1 MCEQFTNEYIVQR
14 YEKYLQR
21 KNMNEYTIRN
31 YIYDLKAYNIFLNE
45 KHFFDA
51 TEQDIKEY
59 IQDKI
64 DRGNSNSRINFSIAV
79 LSAFYK
85 YLVRN
90 DYPTRNNPMK
100 NISKLKVKK
109 VEKEKEYLTTYQVY
123 EIRRRLRELDNIQL
137 EVFFGILI
145 SSAPMKQCVSK
156 IEWRKINWKEKYI
169 EVEINDKERCILY
182 LDDYTVDRLTE
193 LRKER
198 KNKGIKRK
206 WVFLTRHNGNWSS
219 ICDATISYW
228 LNKIKD
234 IIGVDKLTFSIIKE
248 SMKYYSKIGRSM
260 SDEKIN
266 KILEHRSWELEFRQD
281 ILKEVE
287 EILQMK

>member
-1 MCEQFTNEYIVQR
+1 MEYNNQEIIQR
-14 YEKYLQR
+14 YERYL
-21 KNMNEYTIRN
+21 KNKKQLNEYTIRN
-31 YIYDLKAYNIFLNE
+31 YMYDLKSYDIFLNG

-51 TEQDIKEY
+51 TEQDIKKY

-64 DRGNSNSRINFSIAV
+64 DRGNSDSRINFSIVV

-90 DYPTRNNPMK
+90 NYLTRNNPMK

-123 EIRRRLRELDNIQL
+123 EIRRRLRELDNVQL

-145 SSAPMKQCVSK
+145 SSAPMKQCISK

-182 LDDYTVDRLTE
+182 LDDYTIDRLTE

-198 KNKGIKRK
+198 KNKNIKRK

-234 IIGVDKLTFSIIKE
+234 TIGVDKLTFSIIKE
-248 SMKYYSKIGRSM
+248 SMKYYSKIGRCM

-287 EILQMK
+287 KVLQMK